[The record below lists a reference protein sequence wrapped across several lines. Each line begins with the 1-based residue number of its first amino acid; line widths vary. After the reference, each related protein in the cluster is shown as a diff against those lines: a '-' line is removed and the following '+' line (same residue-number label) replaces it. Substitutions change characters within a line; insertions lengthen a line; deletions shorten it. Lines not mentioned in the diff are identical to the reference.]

1 MNDFCKVC
9 TFLNYIE
16 HFLKLAS
23 TITGCASI
31 SALVGISILI
41 MSPAI
46 ALKFFAIIARVKK
59 YKSIIK
65 KKKTK
70 HHKTVS
76 LEKSKRHSIEVLIS
90 KALIDSVIS
99 DDEFVSINIILK
111 EFDNLKEKKKHVLCT
126 KKIVNISKRVY

>member
-1 MNDFCKVC
+1 M
-9 TFLNYIE
+9 
-16 HFLKLAS
+16 LAS

-31 SALVGISILI
+31 SAFASLVGISILI
-41 MSPAI
+41 MSSAI
-46 ALKFFAIIARVKK
+46 GLKFFAIIARIKK

-76 LEKSKRHSIEVLIS
+76 LAKSKRHNIEVLIA

-111 EFDNLKEKKKHVLCT
+111 EFDNMREKKKHVLCN

>member
-1 MNDFCKVC
+1 M
-9 TFLNYIE
+9 
-16 HFLKLAS
+16 LAS

-31 SALVGISILI
+31 SAFASLVGISILI
-41 MSPAI
+41 MSSAI
-46 ALKFFAIIARVKK
+46 GLKFFAIIARIKK

-76 LEKSKRHSIEVLIS
+76 LAKSKRHNIEALIA

-111 EFDNLKEKKKHVLCT
+111 EFDNMKEKKKHVLCN
-126 KKIVNISKRVY
+126 KKIVNISKRVYWN

>member
-1 MNDFCKVC
+1 M
-9 TFLNYIE
+9 
-16 HFLKLAS
+16 LAS

-31 SALVGISILI
+31 SAFASLVGISILI
-41 MSPAI
+41 MSSAI
-46 ALKFFAIIARVKK
+46 GLKFFAIIARIKK
-59 YKSIIK
+59 YKLIIK

-76 LEKSKRHSIEVLIS
+76 LAKSKRHNIEVLIA

-111 EFDNLKEKKKHVLCT
+111 EFDNMREKKKHVLCN
-126 KKIVNISKRVY
+126 KKIVNISKRVYWN

>member
-1 MNDFCKVC
+1 M
-9 TFLNYIE
+9 
-16 HFLKLAS
+16 LAS

-31 SALVGISILI
+31 SAFASLVGISILI
-41 MSPAI
+41 MSSAI
-46 ALKFFAIIARVKK
+46 GLKFFAIIARIKK
-59 YKSIIK
+59 YKLIIK

-76 LEKSKRHSIEVLIS
+76 LAKSKRHNIEVLIA

-111 EFDNLKEKKKHVLCT
+111 EFDNMKEKKKHVLCN
-126 KKIVNISKRVY
+126 KKIVNISKRVYWN

>member
-1 MNDFCKVC
+1 M
-9 TFLNYIE
+9 
-16 HFLKLAS
+16 LAS

-31 SALVGISILI
+31 SAFASLVGISILI
-41 MSPAI
+41 MSSAI
-46 ALKFFAIIARVKK
+46 GLKFFAIIARIKK

-76 LEKSKRHSIEVLIS
+76 LAKSKRHNIEVLIA

-111 EFDNLKEKKKHVLCT
+111 EFDNMKEKKKHVLCN
-126 KKIVNISKRVY
+126 KKIVNISKRVYWN